1 MGKIAKVIV
10 DLPIRELNK
19 EFDYLIPDRLK
30 DKVQVGQV
38 IKVPFGRR
46 KVGGF
51 ITALNKKSE
60 LDNSKIKEIS
70 EILYQKPFFDA
81 ELLKLFKWISAYYHS
96 YLIQVI
102 KTALPPGITENS
114 VSRKEVKFIKIAEDI
129 DSTEKI
135 LKELKNSAPKQFQI
149 FKQLTLKENKKISL
163 KKAAEDAQTSRQTVY
178 RLIEKDYLKEYN
190 DYIDRVP
197 DFADKSEDLLI
208 ANKLEADVFNKE
220 SDRLIESIYNNF
232 NTSKKDNKIL
242 LETTS
247 FNDNYSFY
255 INLLN
260 KFTQGNKTAILLIP
274 EIDKNLLL
282 LKKLK
287 DYYKEEI
294 AFIHSQLSKGERF
307 DEWRRIQ
314 RGEVKIA
321 AGARSAVFAPLKNL
335 SIIII
340 KEENNKIYK
349 QLEHPLYHARQVAAR
364 RVKQRD
370 CMLLLTADYPSIES
384 RYYADKGNYR
394 YRRLSDNNKIKSK
407 IVDLKKEIEKGNLS
421 DISSYLQER
430 IKINLEK
437 KEKILLFLNRR
448 GYGNYVLCKK
458 CGNVIN
464 CDNCDIA
471 LNYHQSESKLI
482 CHYCGLKKDMPNECP
497 ECGSTF
503 ISSAGIGTENL
514 VEQIKEAFPEAV
526 TARLDSDSTDDYR
539 KIIKDF
545 KSGKINILAATQIV
559 IKKEL
564 FDNLQLLGVI
574 SADTALNNSD
584 FRAAEDSFK
593 QLNELKMLLKN
604 DSESEFI
611 IQTFNPEHHS
621 IQAAAESNYDEFY
634 KKELKIREKRNYP
647 PFCRLINIIIQGE
660 NEIKTRQKAYQL
672 NSYLEK
678 FKNNYSEKMGVSE
691 AALKKIRNK
700 HRWQI
705 ILKFNSLRNREYII
719 QLVEKNFKESEK
731 NSNDVEIRID
741 VDPYR
746 ML

>member
-10 DLPIRELNK
+10 DLPIREVNK

-30 DKVQVGQV
+30 DKVQLGQV

-46 KVGGF
+46 KVSGF

-60 LDNSKIKEIS
+60 LDNSKIKEVL

-114 VSRKEVKFIKIAEDI
+114 VRRKEVKFVKTADDI
-129 DSTEKI
+129 DDTEKI

-149 FKQLTLKENKKISL
+149 FKQLTLNGNKKISL
-163 KKAAEDAQTSRQTVY
+163 KKAAENAQTSKQTVY
-178 RLIEKDYLKEYN
+178 RLIEKGYLKEYN

-197 DFADKSEDLLI
+197 DFSDESDDLLRASKFKTNI
-208 ANKLEADVFNKE
+208 FTKEAD
-220 SDRLIESIYNNF
+220 SLIESIYNNF
-232 NTSKKDNKIL
+232 NTNKKDNKIL
-242 LETTS
+242 LETAG
-247 FNDNYSFY
+247 FNDNYNFY

-260 KFTQGNKTAILLIP
+260 KFTRGNKTAILLMP
-274 EIDKNLLL
+274 EIDKNFLL

-287 DYYKEEI
+287 NYYKEKI

-321 AGARSAVFAPLKNL
+321 VGARSAVFAPLKNL
-335 SIIII
+335 SLIII

-349 QLEHPLYHARQVAAR
+349 QLEHPLYHARQVAAKR
-364 RVKQRD
+364 IKEKD
-370 CMLLLTADYPSIES
+370 CLLLLTADYPSIES

-394 YRRLSDNNKIKSK
+394 YRRLSDNNKIKSR

-421 DISSYLQER
+421 DISNYLKER
-430 IKINLEK
+430 IKKSLEK
-437 KEKILLFLNRR
+437 KEKVLLFLNRR

-471 LNYHQSESKLI
+471 LNYHQSENKLL
-482 CHYCGLKKDMPNECP
+482 CHYCGLSKDMPDKCP

-503 ISSAGIGTENL
+503 LSSAGIGTENL
-514 VEQIKEAFPEAV
+514 VEQITEIFPEAV
-526 TARLDSDSTDDYR
+526 AARLDSDSTDDYR

-545 KSGKINILAATQIV
+545 KSGKINILAATQII
-559 IKKEL
+559 IKKDFFSDL
-564 FDNLQLLGVI
+564 NFIGVI

-593 QLNELKMLLKN
+593 LLNELKMLLKN
-604 DSESEFI
+604 DSESEFV

-634 KKELKIREKRNYP
+634 KKELKIRKKRNYP
-647 PFCRLINIIIQGE
+647 PFCRLINIIIQGKDE
-660 NEIKTRQKAYQL
+660 KKTRQKAYKL
-672 NSYLEK
+672 NNYLEK
-678 FKNNYSEKMGVSE
+678 FNDNYSEKMGVSE

-700 HRWQI
+700 YRWQI

-731 NSNDVEIRID
+731 NSNDIEIRID